1 MKFFKH
7 FFRYCPPAAFCLL
20 SLFLIMGTHFV
31 IFSEKVDKL
40 YPPVSLSKADAI
52 IVLTGGERRIE
63 TGLRLLK
70 QGLGSRLL
78 ISGVNATFHP
88 NRFVQNMHV
97 DPQLFE
103 CCVDLGYQA
112 TNTKSNAE
120 ESAVWIKKHNYKTL
134 YIVTHDYHI
143 ARSLLELRYLMPDIN
158 FIAYP
163 IKENVTQDKVK
174 QLNKI
179 RMLASEY
186 IKNIGFQIRSAFQ
199 STQN

>member
-7 FFRYCPPAAFCLL
+7 LFRYCPPVAFCLL

-31 IFSEKVDKL
+31 IFSEKVEQL

-88 NRFVQNMHV
+88 KRLLRNMHI

-120 ESAVWIKKHNYKTL
+120 ESAVWIKKHHYKTL

-163 IKENVTQDKVK
+163 IKENVTQNKVK

-186 IKNIGFQIRSAFQ
+186 IKNIGFQIRSVFQ
-199 STQN
+199 SAQN